1 MHAPCKIVSS
11 FPFEIQGEPASTNF
25 LFTSE
30 VGNNDISWHEFSDF
44 LYLGYIIVLLTDK
57 LLKLVSSF

>member
-11 FPFEIQGEPASTNF
+11 FPFEIRGEPVSTDF

-30 VGNNDISWHEFSDF
+30 VGNNGISWHEFSDF
-44 LYLGYIIVLLTDK
+44 LYLGYIIVFSD
-57 LLKLVSSF
+57 